1 MHELAIT
8 QSVLDIA
15 LEHAQNHEAKRI
27 ARINLV
33 IGDMSGIVA
42 DCVHF
47 YFDFISKDTIAS
59 DATLS
64 FERVPTKARCRNCNA
79 TFPIG
84 RFDTSCPNCH
94 RDSFEIV
101 AGHEFYVESIEIE

>member
-15 LEHAQNHEAKRI
+15 LEHAQDHEAKRI
-27 ARINLV
+27 TRINLV
-33 IGDMSGIVA
+33 IGDMSGIVD
-42 DCVHF
+42 DCVQF
-47 YFDFISKDTIAS
+47 YFDFLSKDTIAS

-64 FERVPTKARCRNCNA
+64 FERVPTKARCRNCNT

-84 RFDTSCPNCH
+84 GFDTSCPNCH
-94 RDSFEIV
+94 GDGFEIV